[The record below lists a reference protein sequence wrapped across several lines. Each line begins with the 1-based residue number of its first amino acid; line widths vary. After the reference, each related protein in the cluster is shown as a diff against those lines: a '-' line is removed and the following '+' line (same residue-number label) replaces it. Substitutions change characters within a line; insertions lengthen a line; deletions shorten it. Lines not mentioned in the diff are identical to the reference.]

1 MVFNAGSRYVDH
13 ADSVG
18 VPISPVNEVAVV
30 DEEGS
35 PVATGVVGEIWL
47 KGPTVVRGY
56 FNNAEATAQSF
67 TDGWFHTG
75 DLGRLD
81 EEGRL
86 YVVDRIKDVVIRGG
100 ENVYAAEVEG
110 ALYEHPDV
118 RDVAVIGLPHPELG
132 EEVCA
137 VVGLRAGG

>member
-1 MVFNAGSRYVDH
+1 MRNRRLTSSSARRSRR
-13 ADSVG
+13 
-18 VPISPVNEVAVV
+18 SPASRRRSSNC
-30 DEEGS
+30 S
-35 PVATGVVGEIWL
+35 ML
-47 KGPTVVRGY
+47 H
-56 FNNAEATAQSF
+56 S
-67 TDGWFHTG
+67 G

-118 RDVAVIGLPHPELG
+118 RDVAVIGLPHPQLG

-137 VVGLRAGG
+137 VVRLRAGAAIEEEILRRH